1 MSNKNLQ
8 PNSVMCIV
16 EFSRE
21 EQPPPIDAKENIM
34 AINTRQ
40 MIGHLAESYGME
52 FDEGWDII
60 VHTSVVPNKSLL
72 ATWNVI
78 VLRNGKRITASRNL
92 SVNNPYGILNKFRI
106 RSAFRKAIR
115 IA

>member
-1 MSNKNLQ
+1 
-8 PNSVMCIV
+8 MCIV

-40 MIGHLAESYGME
+40 MIESGNTHTFLGHLAESYGME